1 MKLKVMNSNGAAT
14 FGFEHIGV
22 RADDIDNVDVF
33 KENILIPKTD
43 LGKQYLGISDDTNG
57 LRKTTA
63 LINKMRSGSTI
74 TLDIDVPRHLDAD
87 LPPTYLGLGD
97 KCAIPGEELV
107 KTQLNRLLLDIVT
120 DYNFRE
126 LFSWDE
132 ETTEEHEKRSV
143 YETEFFKSVSA
154 TAARIKKEKKHV
166 TDEMLG
172 MCIAASVSYTRDAVS
187 VTRSDKFMEKMR
199 KDIGPAPV
207 YSDYVSVMRWGG
219 RPEDTAK
226 EKENEA
232 ERRKQMDAFN
242 KAQSAYE
249 LKQVEYRLKHGAD
262 AFAEMMDHLTSSKD
276 MTRHLVV
283 VAVKCALTSFLKT
296 YRAAWVAGEGKNS
309 ITRPVPFIGEEID
322 YTSVT
327 KIVDGIYG
335 DLEET
340 YDITK
345 NAVKVITILSN
356 VLHPTFMTKPSGLVP
371 TALARISTASTW
383 LSPAAS
389 ALAYLQI
396 VLRYFVL

>member
-1 MKLKVMNSNGAAT
+1 MNSSGAAT

-63 LINKMRSGSTI
+63 RINKMRSGSTI
-74 TLDIDVPRHLDAD
+74 TLDLDVPRHLDAD

-97 KCAIPGEELV
+97 KCAIPGEEFV

-120 DYNFRE
+120 DYDFRE

-172 MCIAASVSYTRDAVS
+172 MCIAASVPYTRDAVNAS
-187 VTRSDKFMEKMR
+187 RSDKFMEKMR
-199 KDIGPAPV
+199 KAVGPAPV
-207 YSDYVSVMRWGG
+207 YTEYVNIWRLSN
-219 RPEDTAK
+219 DAS
-226 EKENEA
+226 EKESVAYLKSQKE
-232 ERRKQMDAFN
+232 QQDAFSR
-242 KAQSAYE
+242 AQRAYE

-262 AFAEMMDHLTSSKD
+262 AFAEMMEHLTSSKD

-283 VAVKCALTSFLKT
+283 VAVKCALSSFLRA
-296 YRAAWVAGEGKNS
+296 YRMSWIVSDGRNS
-309 ITRPVPFIGEEID
+309 VSRNIPVHVGEEIG
-322 YTSVT
+322 YESIA

-356 VLHPTFMTKPSGLVP
+356 VLQPTFMTKPSGLVP
-371 TALARISTASTW
+371 TALTQISTASTW